1 MRTVLVD
8 GIGLRPTFSMK
19 IPQVS
24 TMFQAWAAATVAWV
38 LHSGPCLQAATAH
51 LPRSAPER
59 QGVSS
64 AALLSAIDTLDRVEQ
79 VHSLMIVRQG

>member
-1 MRTVLVD
+1 MDLSRA
-8 GIGLRPTFSMK
+8 GMTFR
-19 IPQVS
+19 
-24 TMFQAWAAATVAWV
+24 
-38 LHSGPCLQAATAH
+38 PCLAAIITAALPLISQIQAATAH

-79 VHSLMIVRQG
+79 VHSLMIVRHGHVVAEGWWGPYDA